1 VIERLAWDTNHF
13 GVPIG
18 RVTGSAVSPEDVAE
32 ADRLGLRCL
41 YLLVEAADIG
51 LITTA
56 EDLGFRVTDQ
66 RITLG
71 RQLSPVTACEPAGSG
86 DARFGAARPAVLA
99 DMAALEAVARSAHA
113 DSRFFTDPHFD
124 REAAALLYVVWLRNS
139 LAGELA
145 DIVLVV
151 EVAGR
156 PVGYITGRV
165 GADRATVTIGLFA
178 IEEAA
183 RGRGLG
189 SRLLLAFLA
198 AASQR
203 RTAEATV
210 VTQGANVG
218 AQRLYQAAGFRTTRS
233 ELWLHR
239 WASDQG

>member
-1 VIERLAWDTNHF
+1 VIERLPWDTNHF
-13 GVPIG
+13 GLPIG
-18 RVTGSAVSPEDVAE
+18 RVTESAVSPEDVAE

-41 YLLVEAADIG
+41 YLLVDAADIG
-51 LITTA
+51 LITTG

-71 RQLSPVTACEPAGSG
+71 RPLSRGTAREPAGSG
-86 DARFGAARPAVLA
+86 DAGFGAVRPADLA
-99 DMAALEAVARSAHA
+99 DLAALEPVARSAHV
-113 DSRFFTDPHFD
+113 DSRFFADPHFD
-124 REAAALLYVVWLRNS
+124 REAAAQLYVVWLRNS
-139 LAGELA
+139 LAGEFA
-145 DIVLVV
+145 DIVLVA
-151 EVAGR
+151 EHAGR

-165 GADRATVTIGLFA
+165 DADRATAAIGLFA
-178 IEEAA
+178 IEESA

-198 AASQR
+198 ATSER
-203 RTAEATV
+203 RMAEVTV

-239 WASDQG
+239 WASD